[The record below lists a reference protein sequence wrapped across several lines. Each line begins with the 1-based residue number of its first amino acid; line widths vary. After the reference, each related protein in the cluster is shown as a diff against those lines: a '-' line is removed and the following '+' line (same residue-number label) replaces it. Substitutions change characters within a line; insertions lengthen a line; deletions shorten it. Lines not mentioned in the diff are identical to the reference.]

1 MKQLVNFEHFKIINE
16 AEEKLEACLNS
27 ISESIINEGPAE
39 RKAQTKIGAALQS
52 PIKFI
57 KLKNNAK
64 RYQQTLVQQALND
77 LDFEK
82 KKQAAGGEVDA
93 DKKEVLAAA
102 NKAKNQALS
111 DKEKAIADRMADL
124 ATSPGLQAVKTLAI
138 SKAKVAAAEI
148 TLKGADGEESKQLK
162 IKIKELNA
170 KASKAEK
177 AIKDYTKEEP
187 AKKVE
192 PESTQR
198 EEPEQQELPP
208 TAQAEETPNKEAIE
222 KLNTK
227 IEAAR
232 EKYKQASEG
241 DDVKAKTDTELAV
254 AQLKLEKGKLEN
266 DKDAIQSAQDS
277 IERIKMRSGEAE
289 ATDNTETETTE
300 PGEKED
306 NTEKIA
312 ALDSKIDGL
321 KQDKKTK
328 EDQLNSKNHPDVLAV
343 EVSIKSAE
351 LEKAK
356 LNGDA
361 DGISSANAALKTAQ
375 EDKKDAVEK
384 EGGNDNETPQESAK
398 YIGESVSD
406 KFRQLM
412 AERLK

>member
-27 ISESIINEGPAE
+27 ISESIINEDPAPF
-39 RKAQTKIGAALQS
+39 KAKTRVGAALQN

-64 RYQQTLVQQALND
+64 RYQKTLVQKALND

-111 DKEKAIADRMADL
+111 DKEKAIADRMTDL

-148 TLKGADGEESKQLK
+148 ALKGADGEESKQLK

-170 KASKAEK
+170 KASKAQQE
-177 AIKDYTKEEP
+177 IKDYTKEGP

-198 EEPEQQELPP
+198 EAPEQQELPP
-208 TAQAEETPNKEAIE
+208 TAQAEETPNKEDGADGATLIARTINAI
-222 KLNTK
+222 
-227 IEAAR
+227 
-232 EKYKQASEG
+232 
-241 DDVKAKTDTELAV
+241 
-254 AQLKLEKGKLEN
+254 
-266 DKDAIQSAQDS
+266 
-277 IERIKMRSGEAE
+277 
-289 ATDNTETETTE
+289 
-300 PGEKED
+300 
-306 NTEKIA
+306 
-312 ALDSKIDGL
+312 DSKIEGL
-321 KQDKKTK
+321 KKDKQTK

-343 EVSIKSAE
+343 EVSIKTAE
-351 LEKAK
+351 LQKAELGEDK
-356 LNGDA
+356 DA
-361 DGISSANAALKTAQ
+361 IMSAKAALKTAKADQ
-375 EDKKDAVEK
+375 KAAVDTETETEPAANTSTETKPNRPESGKNSKDDMIKRYTDLLAKTDDPKKKEEIEAKIDKLK
-384 EGGNDNETPQESAK
+384 NESEEMFMDPKFIGLLESELSEWSK
-398 YIGESVSD
+398 KIITESVEFQNGSVAD
-406 KFRQLM
+406 KFKRLM

>member
-27 ISESIINEGPAE
+27 ISESIINEDPAPF
-39 RKAQTKIGAALQS
+39 KAKTRVGAALQN

-64 RYQQTLVQQALND
+64 RYQKTLVQKALND

-111 DKEKAIADRMADL
+111 DKEKAIADRMTDL

-148 TLKGADGEESKQLK
+148 ALKGADGEESKQLK

-170 KASKAEK
+170 KASKAQQE
-177 AIKDYTKEEP
+177 IKDYTKEGP

-198 EEPEQQELPP
+198 EAPEQQELPP
-208 TAQAEETPNKEAIE
+208 TAQAEETPNKED
-222 KLNTK
+222 
-227 IEAAR
+227 
-232 EKYKQASEG
+232 G
-241 DDVKAKTDTELAV
+241 
-254 AQLKLEKGKLEN
+254 
-266 DKDAIQSAQDS
+266 
-277 IERIKMRSGEAE
+277 
-289 ATDNTETETTE
+289 ATDNTE
-300 PGEKED
+300 
-306 NTEKIA
+306 KINA
-312 ALDSKIDGL
+312 IDSKIEGL
-321 KQDKKTK
+321 KTDKQTK

-343 EVSIKSAE
+343 EVSIKTAE
-351 LEKAK
+351 LQKAELGEDK
-356 LNGDA
+356 DA
-361 DGISSANAALKTAQ
+361 IMSAKAALKTAQ
-375 EDKKDAVEK
+375 EDKKGAVEK
-384 EGGNDNETPQESAK
+384 EGGNDNEKPQESAK

>member
-27 ISESIINEGPAE
+27 ISESIINEGPGE
-39 RKAQTKIGAALQS
+39 TKAQTKIGAALQS

-57 KLKNNAK
+57 KIKNNAK
-64 RYQQTLVQQALND
+64 RYQKALVQQALND

-111 DKEKAIADRMADL
+111 DKEKAIADRMSDL

-148 TLKGADGEESKQLK
+148 ALKGADGEESKQLK

-170 KASKAEK
+170 KASKAQQE
-177 AIKDYTKEEP
+177 IKDYIKEEP

-208 TAQAEETPNKEAIE
+208 TAQAEETPNKE
-222 KLNTK
+222 
-227 IEAAR
+227 
-232 EKYKQASEG
+232 
-241 DDVKAKTDTELAV
+241 D
-254 AQLKLEKGKLEN
+254 
-266 DKDAIQSAQDS
+266 
-277 IERIKMRSGEAE
+277 E
-289 ATDNTETETTE
+289 ATDNTE
-300 PGEKED
+300 
-306 NTEKIA
+306 KINA
-312 ALDSKIDGL
+312 IDSKIEGL
-321 KQDKKTK
+321 KKDKQTK

-343 EVSIKSAE
+343 EVSIKTAELQKAELGEDKDAIMSAE
-351 LEKAK
+351 
-356 LNGDA
+356 
-361 DGISSANAALKTAQ
+361 AALKTAQ